1 MINKK
6 NGKNRCDVRQGVLA
20 MEYLIGHV
28 TKSTKYVSMDT
39 SKESTTS
46 PKEPKGNAST
56 VIPNLHVEKPRNVIA
71 IDLHVSTEETRIVN
85 ANQMTELVVL

>member
-1 MINKK
+1 
-6 NGKNRCDVRQGVLA
+6 